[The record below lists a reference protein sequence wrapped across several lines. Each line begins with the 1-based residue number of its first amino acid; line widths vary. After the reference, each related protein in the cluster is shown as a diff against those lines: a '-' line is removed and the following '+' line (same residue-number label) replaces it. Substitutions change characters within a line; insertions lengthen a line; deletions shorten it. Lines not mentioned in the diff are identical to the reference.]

1 MKTKHILGLD
11 IGTNSIGWAV
21 LNAVENEGITFLT
34 GIHSSGVRC
43 IPMDEKVQGDFEK
56 GNSVSQTA
64 ERTKYRSIRRLYERS
79 HLRRERLH
87 RVLSIL
93 KFLPTHYEQQLDRY
107 GRFVNFSE
115 PKLAWI
121 RDEHGIPQFLFQSS
135 FNEMLADFRLHQPEL
150 VANNKKVTYFG

>member
-93 KFLPTHYEQQLDRY
+93 KFLPTHYEQQVYRY
-107 GRFVNFSE
+107 GLFVNFSE
-115 PKLAWI
+115 PK
-121 RDEHGIPQFLFQSS
+121 
-135 FNEMLADFRLHQPEL
+135 
-150 VANNKKVTYFG
+150 